1 MARPLLEDDL
11 WVAMELLLSPEP
23 PRPKGGR
30 PRIPNR
36 QVFTGI
42 LFVLKTGIPWELLP
56 KEMGCGSGMTCWRRL
71 KEWQE
76 DGTWKRIQP

>member
-1 MARPLLEDDL
+1 MVMDGETVGLLEDDL

-42 LFVLKTGIPWELLP
+42 LFVLKTGIPWELCFP
-56 KEMGCGSGMTCWRRL
+56 RR
-71 KEWQE
+71 WAAAV
-76 DGTWKRIQP
+76 G